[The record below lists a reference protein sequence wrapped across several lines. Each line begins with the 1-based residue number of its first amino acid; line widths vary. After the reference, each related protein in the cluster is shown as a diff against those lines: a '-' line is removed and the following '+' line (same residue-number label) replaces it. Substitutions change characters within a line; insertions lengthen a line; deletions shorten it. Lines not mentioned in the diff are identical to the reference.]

1 MDLVRRLEAAL
12 ETDQRL
18 TRSRNRLCGAAVDWV
33 PQASS
38 EVHHAGVKTLD
49 QLEVAAVAN
58 SVVHFEIPA
67 DDVERAGDFYRQ
79 AFGWDVSAMPE
90 MGYTILNTTPTNEQG
105 MPSTPGA
112 INGGMMKRGEPLT
125 GPILTI
131 AVDDIDAALKQVES
145 LGGSTVLSRQ
155 QVGEMGYTAYF
166 KDTEGNTLGVWQ
178 NA

>member
-1 MDLVRRLEAAL
+1 M
-12 ETDQRL
+12 
-18 TRSRNRLCGAAVDWV
+18 
-33 PQASS
+33 
-38 EVHHAGVKTLD
+38 
-49 QLEVAAVAN
+49 AN

-112 INGGMMKRGEPLT
+112 INGGMMKRGE
-125 GPILTI
+125 
-131 AVDDIDAALKQVES
+131 
-145 LGGSTVLSRQ
+145 
-155 QVGEMGYTAYF
+155 MGYTAYF